1 MPKQLDPARD
11 VRIAGEVEHHIKGG
25 LTLCASCRAVAD
37 EFARD
42 GAKRLSPYQIEHIYR
57 RNRPRTV
64 S

>member
-1 MPKQLDPARD
+1 MPKQLDPARN
-11 VRIAGEVEHHIKGG
+11 VRIASG

-37 EFARD
+37 EFTRG
-42 GAKRLSPYQIEHIYR
+42 GAKRLSPGQIEHIYR